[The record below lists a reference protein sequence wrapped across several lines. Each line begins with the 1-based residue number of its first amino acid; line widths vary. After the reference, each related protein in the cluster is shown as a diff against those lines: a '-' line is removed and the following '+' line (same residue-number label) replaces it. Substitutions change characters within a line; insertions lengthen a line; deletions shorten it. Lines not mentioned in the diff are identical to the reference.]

1 MFTFRAFWSR
11 CQCLTAE
18 NTYSHFEA
26 AAKQTRKHLGKRD
39 STAVPDC
46 HTHLSHHPI
55 PDIVDFLA
63 MFAIGY
69 QVQVIG
75 ELDVLCDL
83 FQNVD
88 AEAFAAFFDVRP
100 TGLC

>member
-1 MFTFRAFWSR
+1 
-11 CQCLTAE
+11 
-18 NTYSHFEA
+18 
-26 AAKQTRKHLGKRD
+26 
-39 STAVPDC
+39 
-46 HTHLSHHPI
+46 
-55 PDIVDFLA
+55 